1 MNILDGGI
9 SEIKHGGCLS
19 QIARQILANV
29 RSAWRRRRL
38 IIVIIPI
45 VASQSREKGDAA
57 DEGINAAVDARMSY
71 P

>member
-9 SEIKHGGCLS
+9 GGIKRDGCLLNRS
-19 QIARQILANV
+19 SDSRKCSISMATQAINHRHYPIA
-29 RSAWRRRRL
+29 
-38 IIVIIPI
+38 
-45 VASQSREKGDAA
+45 ASESREKGDAA